1 MEQIDLEVENTANV
15 LKMGE
20 ILKEARK
27 KANLT
32 QEELA
37 FRIGSKRSYIS
48 RIERDASS
56 VKLSTLIK
64 IIENGLGGK
73 VDINITI

>member
-1 MEQIDLEVENTANV
+1 MEQLELEVENTTNV

-20 ILKEARK
+20 LLKEARK

-37 FRIGSKRSYIS
+37 FRIGSKRSHIS

-56 VKLSTLIK
+56 VKISTLIK

>member
-1 MEQIDLEVENTANV
+1 MEQLDLEVENTTNV

-73 VDINITI
+73 VDINITL